1 MLEHVKD
8 LNKGGQKG
16 LKKGMK
22 IHVEKYE
29 FPIQIFPLKIQ
40 NLIKNAEDTIG
51 FNSEYLSAG
60 LLSVFAES
68 IGTSASLNNGSY
80 DNFPI
85 LWLAVVG
92 SSGSGKTHPLNFAK
106 LPISKKDSQSYN
118 KYFSDLQKFHSDTT
132 GKVKKP
138 KYYSNI
144 LGDFTVEKLA
154 ENLAQNEKGVLLFQ
168 DELIGWIRS
177 FDKYRKGSDQQTYLE
192 LFNGDTLT
200 VDRVSKAP
208 IRVNQPIVNILGGLQ
223 PSVLKEMAAKNRD
236 TDGFLA
242 RFLFVYPD
250 SVEPKLFKG
259 KKIDKSLQDNYNQLI
274 DFLYDMPKTTLNA
287 QQSQINIYKDWQH
300 KNVVEH
306 NGDDL
311 EVLIQSKLET
321 YVWRFALIIELIH
334 KADKGS
340 FNSSLSDKSIDLA
353 IELAEYFRENAYRV
367 YNKITNTFPLD
378 NYTDNKKELFK
389 ALPEKFKIGDVK
401 STFEQYKVKGGSIS
415 RFLNKKELFIRLD
428 SQGNYQKRFA

>member
-1 MLEHVKD
+1 
-8 LNKGGQKG
+8 
-16 LKKGMK
+16 
-22 IHVEKYE
+22 
-29 FPIQIFPLKIQ
+29 
-40 NLIKNAEDTIG
+40 
-51 FNSEYLSAG
+51 
-60 LLSVFAES
+60 
-68 IGTSASLNNGSY
+68 
-80 DNFPI
+80 
-85 LWLAVVG
+85 
-92 SSGSGKTHPLNFAK
+92 
-106 LPISKKDSQSYN
+106 
-118 KYFSDLQKFHSDTT
+118 
-132 GKVKKP
+132 
-138 KYYSNI
+138 
-144 LGDFTVEKLA
+144 
-154 ENLAQNEKGVLLFQ
+154 
-168 DELIGWIRS
+168 
-177 FDKYRKGSDQQTYLE
+177 
-192 LFNGDTLT
+192 
-200 VDRVSKAP
+200 
-208 IRVNQPIVNILGGLQ
+208 
-223 PSVLKEMAAKNRD
+223 
-236 TDGFLA
+236 
-242 RFLFVYPD
+242 
-250 SVEPKLFKG
+250 
-259 KKIDKSLQDNYNQLI
+259 
-274 DFLYDMPKTTLNA
+274 MPKTTLNA